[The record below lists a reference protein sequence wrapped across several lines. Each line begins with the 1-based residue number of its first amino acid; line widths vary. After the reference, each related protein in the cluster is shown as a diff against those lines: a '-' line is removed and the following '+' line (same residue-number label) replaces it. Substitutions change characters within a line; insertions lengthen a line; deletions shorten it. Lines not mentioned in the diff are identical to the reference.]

1 MNIDEKV
8 ENKRFTVYDSEANTV
23 LELINE
29 LGSLTNDVCDSLDN
43 KTDLYGDHKGSW
55 QGLNRPSMSEEGM
68 RATVED
74 IIDNKIPSIQSS
86 LDKKANLDTVF
97 TMNNMGQDI
106 KEAMTGG
113 SVAVVGK
120 DSVNYQNLQSDLK
133 SLIQIDSLNKI
144 FNLNT
149 VDDFTLINCNPITI
163 TDNNIYMSGIIQG
176 FFGGIVLKDI
186 VYDEYSYI
194 LPPSNNN
201 RTVWHIYRVE
211 DGYIYILQFYN
222 TTTVINMK
230 LGTGASNDITT
241 LGTFTHSSNLVPG
254 ETLTIKI
261 SGATHE
267 FYYKNTKLFELSNC
281 NAIGI
286 ADGVQSTSP
295 TIRATN
301 FGGYSYYNT
310 LSIPSNKIMHNSKTL
325 DEILGNETTK
335 YSYLNNKKVIFMGD
349 SLTNNQGTYTSK
361 AYFKWLE
368 EWYNLTIFVDG
379 QNGSSIRD
387 NTSDSARAMCNRYVN
402 LPDDYDIVVV
412 FGGTNDWNAKSLG
425 ALGVFGDTDVHT
437 FYGAMKTLCEGLIK
451 KYPDKLIVFMLPFK
465 HFKGGSRSVNDAMIE
480 VLQDNGIP
488 YIDLYAVGGI
498 NPTLEEHKNLYMLQ
512 DNIHFNETG
521 HKLIA
526 ERLDGFL
533 NSLKIN

>member
-1 MNIDEKV
+1 MENIYNAIQNVYNMDKTTWQEVLAELYNLVSKV
-8 ENKRFTVYDSEANTV
+8 ENKFDLFETKFGSLLGEEVTI
-23 LELINE
+23 ELKKMYNNGS
-29 LGSLTNDVCDSLDN
+29 LGSLVIEQLGTIPNYN
-43 KTDLYGDHKGSW
+43 
-55 QGLNRPSMSEEGM
+55 
-68 RATVED
+68 TVW
-74 IIDNKIPSIQSS
+74 NM
-86 LDKKANLDTVF
+86 A
-97 TMNNMGQDI
+97 NMGQDI

-120 DSVNYQNLQSDLK
+120 NSVNYQNLQSDLK
-133 SLIQIDSLNKI
+133 SLIQSDNLNKT

-149 VDDFTLINCNPITI
+149 VDDFNLINCNPITI
-163 TDNNIYMSGIIQG
+163 TDNNIYMSGIIKG
-176 FFGGIVLKDI
+176 YFGGIVLKDI
-186 VYDEYSYI
+186 VYNEYSYI
-194 LPPSNNN
+194 LPEPVNN
-201 RTVWHIYRVE
+201 RTVWHIYRIE
-211 DGYIYILQFYN
+211 DGYIYVLQFNN
-222 TTTVINMK
+222 TTTVTNMK
-230 LGTGASNDITT
+230 LGTGTTNDVKT
-241 LGTFTHSSNLVPG
+241 LGTLNHSSNLVPG
-254 ETLTIKI
+254 ESLTIKI
-261 SGATHE
+261 NGSTHE
-267 FYYKNTKLFELSNC
+267 FYHKNTKLFELTDC

-295 TIRATN
+295 TIRAKN
-301 FGGYSYYNT
+301 FGGYSYHYT
-310 LSIPSNKIMHNSKTL
+310 LSIPSNKIIYNGKTL
-325 DEILGNETTK
+325 DDILGNETK
-335 YSYLNNKKVIFMGD
+335 NSYLNNKKVIFMGD

-361 AYFKWLE
+361 PYFKWLE

-402 LPDDYDIVVV
+402 LPDDYDIVIV
-412 FGGTNDWNAKSLG
+412 FGGTNDWNANSLK
-425 ALGVFGDTDVHT
+425 ALGTFGNSDVHT

-451 KYPDKLIVFMLPFK
+451 KYPNKLIVFMLPFK
-465 HFKGGSRSVNDAMIE
+465 HFKGGSRPVNNAMIE

-498 NPTLEEHKNLYMLQ
+498 NPNIEEHKNLYMLE

>member
-1 MNIDEKV
+1 MENIYNAIQNVYNMDKTTWQEVLAELYNLVSKV
-8 ENKRFTVYDSEANTV
+8 ENKFDTFENKFGSLLGEEVTRELKKMYDNGS
-23 LELINE
+23 LSSLIN
-29 LGSLTNDVCDSLDN
+29 N
-43 KTDLYGDHKGSW
+43 KVLKDIKTEF
-55 QGLNRPSMSEEGM
+55 SEQL
-68 RATVED
+68 
-74 IIDNKIPSIQSS
+74 KH
-86 LDKKANLDTVF
+86 KANLDTVF
-97 TMNNMGQDI
+97 TMGNMGQDI

-120 DSVNYQNLQSDLK
+120 NSVNYQNLQNDLK
-133 SLIQIDSLNKI
+133 SLIQTDNSIKT

-149 VDDFTLINCNPITI
+149 VDDFNLINCNPITI
-163 TDNNIYMSGIIQG
+163 TDNNIYMSGIIKG
-176 FFGGIVLKDI
+176 YFGGIVLKDI

-194 LPPSNNN
+194 LPESNNN
-201 RTVWHIYRVE
+201 RTVWHIYRIE
-211 DGYIYILQFYN
+211 DGYIYVLHFYN
-222 TTTVINMK
+222 TTTVTNMK
-230 LGTGASNDITT
+230 LGTGTTNDVKT

-261 SGATHE
+261 NGSTHE
-267 FYYKNTKLFELSNC
+267 FYHKNTKSFELSDC

-286 ADGVQSTSP
+286 ADGIQSKSP
-295 TIRATN
+295 TIRAKN

-310 LSIPSNKIMHNSKTL
+310 LSIPSNKIIYNGKTL
-325 DEILGNETTK
+325 DEILRSKTK
-335 YSYLNNKKVIFMGD
+335 NSYLNNKKVIFMGD

-387 NTSDSARAMCNRYVN
+387 NTSDSARAMCNRFVN
-402 LPDDYDIVVV
+402 LPDDYDIVIV
-412 FGGTNDWNAKSLG
+412 FGGTNDWNANSLD
-425 ALGVFGDTDVHT
+425 ALGTFGDSDIHT

-451 KYPDKLIVFMLPFK
+451 KYPNKLIVFMLPFK
-465 HFKGGSRSVNDAMIE
+465 HFKGGSRPVNNAMIE

-488 YIDLYAVGGI
+488 YIDFYAVGGI
-498 NPTLEEHKNLYMLQ
+498 NPNIEEHKNLYMLK